1 MADLIPLE
9 ISQPVAVL
17 TAIILSG
24 FVTFVLIPP
33 LIKRMTER
41 GITAKDHN
49 KGDNAEIPQLG
60 GIAVLFGFP
69 IGIAIAT
76 GLLKLTGTLDSAP
89 VLAAI
94 GVLFIGGMIGIIDD
108 ISDIPARV
116 KAMAV
121 AFAALPLMLAKI
133 GQPIIDLPFG
143 HSIDFTSVDLIFWL
157 VLVPIAVTGVAN
169 AMNLSAGYDGL
180 VSGQIAIIS
189 MALFTASILASKG
202 EIYTPLIFA
211 ALFGCAVALNYFA
224 GYPSVIF
231 DGNVGTFSMGAVVAA
246 GVVISGLELAGV
258 IAIAPAFYEAF
269 AAIYYMAIK
278 KVNRKPAMANP
289 IVDKD
294 GNMSPPKGAEHYTL
308 IYWILSKKSMNEKN
322 LVRTMLGI
330 YSLCGLLAVLISVI

>member
-1 MADLIPLE
+1 MADLIPIE

-17 TAIILSG
+17 VAIVLSSI
-24 FVTFVLIPP
+24 VTFFLIPP

-41 GITAKDHN
+41 GITGRDRN
-49 KGDNAEIPQLG
+49 KGDDVEIPQLG

-69 IGIAIAT
+69 IGISIAT
-76 GLLKLTGTLDSAP
+76 GLLKLTGTLNSTP

-94 GVLFIGGMIGIIDD
+94 GVLFIGGMFGIIDD
-108 ISDIPARV
+108 ISDLPARV
-116 KAMAV
+116 KTVAV
-121 AFAALPLMLAKI
+121 AFAALPLMLAKV

-143 HSIDFTSVDLIFWL
+143 YSIDFTSFDLIFWL

-180 VSGQIAIIS
+180 VSGQVAVIS
-189 MALFTASILASKG
+189 MAMLAASIMASKG
-202 EIYTPLIFA
+202 DIHVPLIFA
-211 ALFGCAVALNYFA
+211 ALFGSAVALNYFS
-224 GYPSVIF
+224 GYPAVIF
-231 DGNVGTFSMGAVVAA
+231 DGNVGTFSMGAVIAA
-246 GVVISGLELAGV
+246 GVVISGLEFAGV

-289 IVDKD
+289 IVDKN
-294 GNMSPPKGAEHYTL
+294 GKMSPPKGSEHYTL
-308 IYWILSKKSMNEKN
+308 IYWILSKKSMTEKN

-330 YSLCGLLAVLISVI
+330 YALCGVLAILVSVI